1 MNELKTFQNPEFGE
15 IRIVE
20 VNNEPWFVGKDVAM
34 ILGYERPTKAVLDHV
49 DNEDK
54 DEVPI
59 QDTIGRMQNTPV
71 INESGL
77 YSLVL
82 SSKLPT
88 AKKFKRWV
96 TSEVLPS
103 IRKHGAY
110 LTPEKLEEALLNPDT
125 LIKLATDLKAE
136 REKRIALEVQAEQD
150 KPKVLFAD
158 AVSASHT
165 SILVG
170 ELAKILKQN
179 GVNIGQNRL
188 FAELRERGYLIKRKG
203 SDWNMPTQRSM
214 EMKLFEIKETIIS
227 HADGHTS
234 INKTVKVTGT
244 GQQYFINLFLNAK
257 VEVVV

>member
-20 VNNEPWFVGKDVAM
+20 VNNEPWFVGKDVAK
-34 ILGYERPTKAVLDHV
+34 ILGYSNSRKALIDHI
-49 DNEDK
+49 DEEDK
-54 DEVPI
+54 GVTKC
-59 QDTIGRMQNTPV
+59 DTLGGTQNLTI

-96 TSEVLPS
+96 TSEVLQS
-103 IRKHGAY
+103 IRKHGVYMTDQKAY
-110 LTPEKLEEALLNPDT
+110 DIAHNPNALADLLLQAGEQLKKKD
-125 LIKLATDLKAE
+125 LIIQEMQPKA
-136 REKRIALEVQAEQD
+136 I
-150 KPKVLFAD
+150 FAD

-188 FAELRERGYLIKRKG
+188 FSELRERGYLIKRKG
-203 SDWNMPTQRSM
+203 SDWNMPTQKSM
-214 EMKLFEIKETIIS
+214 DMRLFEIKETIIS

-234 INKTVKVTGT
+234 INKTVKVTGN
-244 GQQYFINLFLNAK
+244 GQQYFINLFVQEK
-257 VEVVV
+257 VS

>member
-1 MNELKTFQNPEFGE
+1 MNELKTFQNSEFGE

-20 VNNEPWFVGKDVAM
+20 VNNEPWFVGKDVAV
-34 ILGYERPTKAVLDHV
+34 ILGYAKPENAIATHV
-49 DNEDK
+49 DIDDK
-54 DEVPI
+54 TTTLI
-59 QDTIGRMQNTPV
+59 QGNGSNYKSKTIL

-77 YSLVL
+77 YSLIL
-82 SSKLPT
+82 SSKMPN

-188 FAELRERGYLIKRKG
+188 FAELRDRGFLIKRKG
-203 SDWNMPTQRSM
+203 SDWNMPTQKSM
-214 EMKLFEIKETIIS
+214 DMRLFEIKETIIS

-244 GQQYFINLFLNAK
+244 GQQYFINLFVQEK
-257 VEVVV
+257 VS

>member
-1 MNELKTFQNPEFGE
+1 MNKIKIFESTEFGQV
-15 IRIVE
+15 RTVL
-20 VNNEPWFVGKDVAM
+20 VNEEPYFVGNDVAE
-34 ILGYERPTKAVLDHV
+34 ILGYTNTSKALKDHV
-49 DNEDK
+49 DTEDK
-54 DEVPI
+54 LNNKTLSSLG
-59 QDTIGRMQNTPV
+59 QRGGWL

-82 SSKLPT
+82 SSKMPN

-136 REKRIALEVQAEQD
+136 RKKRIALEVQAEQD

-188 FAELRERGYLIKRKG
+188 FAELRDRGFLIKRKG
-203 SDWNMPTQRSM
+203 SDWNMPTQKSM
-214 EMKLFEIKETIIS
+214 DMRLFEIKETIIS

-244 GQQYFINLFLNAK
+244 GQQYFINLFVQEK
-257 VEVVV
+257 VS

>member
-54 DEVPI
+54 DEFPI

-71 INESGL
+71 INEPGL

-103 IRKHGAY
+103 IRKNGVYMTDQKAY
-110 LTPEKLEEALLNPDT
+110 DIAHNPNAL
-125 LIKLATDLKAE
+125 ADLLLQVGEQLKKKDLMIQEMQPKA
-136 REKRIALEVQAEQD
+136 I
-150 KPKVLFAD
+150 FAD
-158 AVSASHT
+158 AVSTSHT

-188 FAELRERGYLIKRKG
+188 FSELRERGYLIKRKG
-203 SDWNMPTQRSM
+203 SDWNMPTQKSM
-214 EMKLFEIKETIIS
+214 DMRLFEIKETIIS

-244 GQQYFINLFLNAK
+244 GQQYFINLFVQEK
-257 VEVVV
+257 VS